1 MPINNR
7 KVKRGSEKS
16 PHKLKSPGKK
26 TKSSGFTSSDDD
38 DEGGES
44 KTEKTENQSK
54 KSESGIIG
62 GKL

>member
-44 KTEKTENQSK
+44 KTDNQSK